1 MAQAGRFE
9 IAIDMHAHWVP
20 RRLMSESKAWRDWYG
35 WRIVQDGAGREYAS
49 LGQHTLLFSASQ
61 GTLNDPVGRA
71 KRREAEDGISFEA
84 LMLTGLFWNY
94 HLPEDAAVRACRE
107 VNDEVAEVQKAYP
120 KRYCGMALLPMQHAK
135 AAVDELE
142 YAAGKLNLRTIA
154 IASNVRDRPPLSG
167 PGGMLVHGR
176 LLR

>member
-1 MAQAGRFE
+1 
-9 IAIDMHAHWVP
+9 
-20 RRLMSESKAWRDWYG
+20 
-35 WRIVQDGAGREYAS
+35 
-49 LGQHTLLFSASQ
+49 
-61 GTLNDPVGRA
+61 VGRA

-107 VNDEVAEVQKAYP
+107 VNEEVAEVQKAYP